1 MQPFYV
7 RRQRRWIGGAVILAL
22 FALGPTP
29 SPEPK
34 TAEIGF
40 DARWHDGRAEL
51 DGYRYSIVRYG
62 QRRQGQAV
70 MIYVTEPWSRSKR
83 VKVEDASKNPADVFD
98 VLKLNLV
105 RDFQTGIY
113 DYNTMVSLFV
123 RTQDFSPVELSF
135 TSAEWCGNVY
145 AKVRFDDD
153 ALHETLYSYFEDES
167 GTRSL
172 DRPRDGVAQDA
183 LFVLLRGL
191 KGEFLGPGARREIPL
206 LSGMLE
212 SRLRHRPLKWSPAQI
227 ERASKPVSIAVPAGN
242 WSNAIYYEVRVQDGP
257 VGRFWIEPDGDGRLL
272 KWTWTESGRSEA
284 SESGELAGTLRTAYW
299 KDNDPGNEALLRQL
313 GLQPSVP

>member
-7 RRQRRWIGGAVILAL
+7 RRQGRWIGAAVISAL
-22 FALGPTP
+22 FALGPSP
-29 SPEPK
+29 SREPK

-62 QRRQGQAV
+62 QPRQGQAV
-70 MIYVTEPWSRSKR
+70 TIYVTEPWSRSKR
-83 VKVEDASKNPADVFD
+83 VKVEDASKTPADVFD

-123 RTQDFSPVELSF
+123 RTQDFSPVQISF

-145 AKVRFDDD
+145 AKVEFENETVS
-153 ALHETLYSYFEDES
+153 ETLFSYFEDET
-167 GTRSL
+167 GTRTL
-172 DRPRDGVAQDA
+172 KEPRDGVPEDA

-191 KGEFLGPGARREIPL
+191 KGAFLGPGEERTIPL

-212 SRLRHRPLKWSPAQI
+212 SRLRHQPLDWSSALV
-227 ERASKPVSIAVPAGN
+227 ERAAKPASVQVPAGN
-242 WSNAIYYEVRVQDGP
+242 WSNAIYYEVKAAN
-257 VGRFWIEPDGDGRLL
+257 GRTGQFWVEPDGDMRIL
-272 KWTWTESGRSEA
+272 KWSWTESGRGEA
-284 SESGELAGTLRTAYW
+284 SESGELTGTLRTAYW
-299 KDNDPGNEALLRQL
+299 KENGPGNEKLLPQL
-313 GLQPSVP
+313 GLHPSVP

>member
-22 FALGPTP
+22 FALGPAP

-105 RDFQTGIY
+105 RDFQAGIY

-145 AKVRFDDD
+145 AKVEFDDRVK
-153 ALHETLYSYFEDES
+153 ETRYSYFEDET

-191 KGEFLGPGARREIPL
+191 KGEFLAPGLERRISL
-206 LSGMLE
+206 LSGILE
-212 SRLRHRPLKWSPAQI
+212 SRLRHQPLEWVSARTV
-227 ERASKPVSIAVPAGN
+227 RAATPVSVGVPAGK
-242 WSNAIYYEVRVQDGP
+242 WSNAVYYEVKVENGRT
-257 VGRFWIEPDGDGRLL
+257 GRFWIEPDGDRRIL
-272 KWTWTESGRSEA
+272 KWTWTESGRDEA
-284 SESGELAGTLRTAYW
+284 SESGELTGTLRTAYW
-299 KDNDPGNEALLRQL
+299 KENGPGNEKLLQQL
-313 GLQPSVP
+313 GLRPLMP